1 MALQA
6 PATTDQGNHP
16 RPSYDIES
24 VHIDVH
30 DPSVRGHAR
39 ARNREVADR
48 SPGSWGKG
56 WERSLFYGFSPEDGT
71 VTGNNGSSSRRRRA
85 WTRFAVLLSYGG
97 GVIAGVIG
105 ITGLQSGFTPTLYT
119 LGGSSLVILIVAN
132 MLAIDRFDADEDSKP
147 LPGDVYG
154 DREAPK
160 PHEVDNASLD
170 GRVPFSES
178 KDVAK
183 AEVDPEKKQLYERL
197 EQLNKELQRANVKL
211 GLGELS
217 REGYTKI
224 VEELKERRAKV
235 EARLNESA
243 VPDDL

>member
-1 MALQA
+1 M
-6 PATTDQGNHP
+6 T
-16 RPSYDIES
+16 
-24 VHIDVH
+24 
-30 DPSVRGHAR
+30 
-39 ARNREVADR
+39 
-48 SPGSWGKG
+48 GS
-56 WERSLFYGFSPEDGT
+56 
-71 VTGNNGSSSRRRRA
+71 NGSSRRQRA
-85 WTRFAVLLSYGG
+85 WTRFATLISFGG

-105 ITGLQSGFTPTLYT
+105 ITGLQEGFTPTLYT
-119 LGGSSLVILIVAN
+119 LAGASLVILIVAN
-132 MLAIDRFDADEDSKP
+132 MLAMHRFGEGEESKP

-154 DREAPK
+154 DREAPE
-160 PHEVDNASLD
+160 PHKVDNTSLN

-178 KDVAK
+178 KQVAK
-183 AEVDPEKKQLYERL
+183 AEVDPQKKELYDRL

-235 EARLNESA
+235 EARLNESS